1 MAKQKLE
8 EKSKLVPLL
17 NSDPKFF
24 YYGGNNNGSGLGRF
38 IQTSYEFGHDRPRN
52 GSSDQPYITT
62 KIPRGFSNNPIDDG
76 FIRGGWF
83 LANKASNEDQLRI
96 TKFVNSKPKG
106 TLFIQRQIGL
116 QLSNPKLETRT
127 LNLTGFGLLGG
138 LLTVGFNAFNQLTP
152 GPTRLYN
159 QGRNTLAQLS
169 KTAFGTHFE
178 RHGLSP
184 VQDDNTKYLAVVR
197 NNNENGNNRLLA
209 LKRKL
214 IRPNITNPNRGNIIL
229 GTINAI
235 LGAVNVFN
243 TAIGKGTNP
252 LLPTSPLLQPAD
264 LIIDRYAGG
273 PGSVYGVGFTTI
285 RRFDVTSNGSNKPI
299 PSKGQIDYA
308 GAVRLSND
316 YQPPAAFGSTLT
328 NTNPSRPTSKP
339 SQVDQTAIP
348 YKTNFPAGANGTIF
362 SPTSRTYSELKSRVD
377 TLKSFTS
384 SSIDPNT
391 NRAKGLQPK
400 ASNYRYYGTK
410 RVFDGNSVAIYN
422 NTLEFDRIDSK
433 NLTIVFKAINPFDGK
448 SYPFY
453 FSGYIKGYKD
463 NFDATWNE
471 YNYTG
476 RSESFYTYGKFKR
489 SVSFNLDIPCFNKT
503 QLFEKHR
510 ALGQLAATTAGAY
523 NTNGLLGGVILQV
536 KLGNYLDN
544 EYAILNNIS
553 YEIPD
558 DSSWDID
565 EKLAMYIRANVSLT
579 IIHSK
584 ESRPAQYTVPEVDSK
599 SGFFG
604 YLKNPINTRLDENYK
619 KDYATRVPPSP
630 AANLNVNRFNNAVN
644 QTFIPGLSV
653 NNPTATTALQNAL
666 NQNAVAT
673 QQANQNVNNFLGA
686 SAAIPNPSY
695 VKFNQ
700 QQTNNLLLKS
710 KYGG

>member
-1 MAKQKLE
+1 VAKQKLE

-38 IQTSYEFGHDRPRN
+38 NQTSYGFGHDRPRN

-62 KIPRGFSNNPIDDG
+62 KIPRGFSNNPVDDG